1 MSPLAGVP
9 SKMGA
14 CFELSELEMFAYRT
28 HRMRVSRSMLLISTL
43 RDRPLRETRKSD
55 RKVRLPWDSRA
66 WSVKADIRHNNITDG
81 ALERISAIFAE
92 SLFSKESIQKA
103 LIYLSQTRMKPA
115 SAYSVLCL
123 LRLFK
128 AVQPVCLKEVDQED
142 DSTDRPG
149 DRVCG
154 KHRLDPRQEMRD

>member
-55 RKVRLPWDSRA
+55 RKVRLPLDSRA
-66 WSVKADIRHNNITDG
+66 WSVKAVIRHNTSTVIS
-81 ALERISAIFAE
+81 AERIFAIF
-92 SLFSKESIQKA
+92 
-103 LIYLSQTRMKPA
+103 
-115 SAYSVLCL
+115 V
-123 LRLFK
+123 
-128 AVQPVCLKEVDQED
+128 
-142 DSTDRPG
+142 
-149 DRVCG
+149 
-154 KHRLDPRQEMRD
+154 

>member
-1 MSPLAGVP
+1 
-9 SKMGA
+9 MGA
-14 CFELSELEMFAYRT
+14 CSELSELEMFAYRT

-43 RDRPLRETRKSD
+43 QDRPLRETRKSD

-103 LIYLSQTRMKPA
+103 LIYYIGQTRMKSA

-149 DRVCG
+149 NRVCS

>member
-14 CFELSELEMFAYRT
+14 CSELSELEMFAYRT

-66 WSVKADIRHNNITDG
+66 WSVKADIRHNNITCEAVG
-81 ALERISAIFAE
+81 RISTIFVE
-92 SLFSKESIQKA
+92 LLYPKEDSAKA
-103 LIYLSQTRMKPA
+103 
-115 SAYSVLCL
+115 
-123 LRLFK
+123 
-128 AVQPVCLKEVDQED
+128 
-142 DSTDRPG
+142 
-149 DRVCG
+149 
-154 KHRLDPRQEMRD
+154 